1 MCDWNPK
8 LWAQNV
14 LKEIYIIFADERK
27 MRKSKEW
34 TRLGTQREY
43 FTLYSEFRRD
53 IEILLTFPVCVR
65 LINSNFD
72 SSVL

>member
-27 MRKSKEW
+27 MRKKVKN
-34 TRLGTQREY
+34 QQ
-43 FTLYSEFRRD
+43 D
-53 IEILLTFPVCVR
+53 
-65 LINSNFD
+65 
-72 SSVL
+72 